1 MAMTS
6 QMLTMTSTIS
16 YANRR
21 RRPLATL
28 PAMGQAR
35 STQRTKRR
43 LSSLTIEFTGATVHL
58 SLGTTAQKPALR
70 LV

>member
-1 MAMTS
+1 MTS

-16 YANRR
+16 FATRR

-28 PAMGQAR
+28 PAAAQPKAAER
-35 STQRTKRR
+35 ATRR
-43 LSSLTIEFTGATVHL
+43 LSSLTIEFTGATVSL
-58 SLGTTAQKPALR
+58 SLGDAPVKPKLR